1 MEEHEKLK
9 KTAVASRGPVATQ
22 ARVSCTDCDQ
32 LTHSSGFSTFE
43 EAMLFLVFAKEISVL
58 FVSLEMSGLA
68 RTISMSGRGVNIR
81 NEKNEY
87 KDAIA
92 LLLKQK
98 ESIPHGSASWFQ

>member
-1 MEEHEKLK
+1 M
-9 KTAVASRGPVATQ
+9 ASRGPVATQ

-58 FVSLEMSGLA
+58 FVSMEMSSLA
-68 RTISMSGRGVNIR
+68 RRMSMSERGVNIR

-87 KDAIA
+87 KDAIV
-92 LLLKQK
+92 LLKR
-98 ESIPHGSASWFQ
+98 E